1 MTKFRMFF
9 NKDKETE
16 WLNELAVRGYAM
28 RSFFANFYTFDEC
41 TPGQYIYQIDFS
53 PEFGHVHSAYREFM
67 QETGV
72 EIVCIWGFWV
82 FLRKRAAEGPFELYS
97 DVESTIDH
105 YDKIRGLFRVCII
118 LELICLLLEVVSA
131 VFGSFQAGWGFS
143 CLLLA
148 VIAAL
153 TREYARLNGII
164 AELKSR
170 RGEPDGRRQGDRPL
184 TRALLIGIL
193 IGILVSILVGSMLP
207 RNPLFEFL
215 KYSRALIGVLLIGAG
230 LALAVKRRQ

>member
-1 MTKFRMFF
+1 MTKFRMYF

-16 WLNELAVRGYAM
+16 WLNEMAGRGYALVG
-28 RSFFANFYTFDEC
+28 FFANFYTFDEC
-41 TPGQYIYQIDFS
+41 VPGQYIYQIDFS

-105 YDKIRGLFRVCII
+105 YDKIRRVFRACII
-118 LELICLLLEVVSA
+118 IELTCLLLEVASA
-131 VFGSFQAGWGFS
+131 VFGNFQMGWGFS
-143 CLLLA
+143 CLMLA
-148 VIAAL
+148 MIAAL
-153 TREYARLNGII
+153 VRENARLDRII

-184 TRALLIGIL
+184 TRALLIGIA
-193 IGILVSILVGSMLP
+193 IGILISVLVGSMLT
-207 RNPLFEFL
+207 RNPLFEIL
-215 KYSRALIGVLLIGAG
+215 KSGSALIGVLLIGAG
-230 LALAVKRRQ
+230 LALAAKRRQ